1 MTELPRS
8 SGSTGSKV
16 SVISFAS
23 ISQNVERLSEG
34 GEGIVFRIRNQPNL
48 VYKEYKANQLP
59 HLNIQALEDL
69 MSIIGTWE
77 ASHQARLL
85 SRTVWPQSLVA
96 HGAEKRGFLMPA
108 IEETFYRRYG
118 LRSNPKRVLCDWN
131 HLSYQDAPLPR
142 HMISEVPRPSVEEKI
157 MLIKDLVAT
166 VDLLHQHD
174 IIVGDM
180 SGKNLIWTTQPN
192 RVIIIDCDSFR
203 IDGRK
208 GVCVHKESPGWI
220 DPTLQGRQTCKESDI
235 YKLGVAA
242 FRSLWNDPS
251 SVVTPE
257 VVNRSRP
264 SEIPGDLISLIAASV
279 GATNRPSSSDWVRR
293 LDQLFKFN
301 GRPVVAATGTPVT
314 GINRT
319 IRPQINTQPSTTRI
333 VPSSAQTFY
342 LICDESDSM
351 GSHGISAVNE
361 FVKEI
366 HQNLTADPL
375 MLDKSWLSVITF
387 SDEASVVLPLTE
399 FTEVAN
405 MPSLALSGKHR
416 RYGPVFELLLKAIE
430 RDVAMLNAQGFSVAM
445 RPLVIFI
452 SGSTPNDS
460 WQPAY
465 DSLLKHHSRP
475 QILAIGVEAAEPEV
489 MNRITT
495 TKDLIGLHP
504 SRALAEYFWRYQI
517 EVTVS
522 RSEAFVPIEDS
533 NKNSSGSKR
542 PIIQLKN
549 L

>member
-16 SVISFAS
+16 SVIPFAS
-23 ISQNVERLSEG
+23 ISQNIERLSEG
-34 GEGIVFRIRNQPNL
+34 GEGIVFRVRNQPNL

-59 HLNIQALEDL
+59 HLNIQALEDM

-108 IEETFYRRYG
+108 IEDNFYRRYG

-131 HLSYQDAPLPR
+131 QLSYQDAPLPA

-166 VDLLHQHD
+166 VDLLHQHG

-264 SEIPGDLISLIAASV
+264 SDIPGDLISLIAASV

-301 GRPVVAATGTPVT
+301 GRPVVAATGTPVA
-314 GINRT
+314 GISRPT
-319 IRPQINTQPSTTRI
+319 RPRIQIRP
-333 VPSSAQTFY
+333 
-342 LICDESDSM
+342 
-351 GSHGISAVNE
+351 
-361 FVKEI
+361 
-366 HQNLTADPL
+366 
-375 MLDKSWLSVITF
+375 
-387 SDEASVVLPLTE
+387 
-399 FTEVAN
+399 
-405 MPSLALSGKHR
+405 
-416 RYGPVFELLLKAIE
+416 
-430 RDVAMLNAQGFSVAM
+430 
-445 RPLVIFI
+445 
-452 SGSTPNDS
+452 
-460 WQPAY
+460 
-465 DSLLKHHSRP
+465 P
-475 QILAIGVEAAEPEV
+475 Q
-489 MNRITT
+489 
-495 TKDLIGLHP
+495 
-504 SRALAEYFWRYQI
+504 
-517 EVTVS
+517 
-522 RSEAFVPIEDS
+522 
-533 NKNSSGSKR
+533 
-542 PIIQLKN
+542 
-549 L
+549 